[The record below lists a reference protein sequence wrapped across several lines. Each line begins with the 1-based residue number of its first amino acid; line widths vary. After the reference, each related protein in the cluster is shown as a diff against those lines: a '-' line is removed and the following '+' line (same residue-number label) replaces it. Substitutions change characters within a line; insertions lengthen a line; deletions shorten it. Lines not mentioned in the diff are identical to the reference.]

1 MKTKN
6 FKTLTAIT
14 AFAIFFCVINAVWVC
29 VQSYNIYTEEN
40 NFLTFTK
47 GARFIYMAIFY
58 GRLIFLPLYNILLI
72 TFLAKQLVAIKNGIL
87 FPRANVALLFIAAA
101 FYFIGNFFTDNLS
114 LLYFENNPLMIND
127 TTVIYTLL
135 FIIFGILYKVAV
147 DVSEENNLTI

>member
-1 MKTKN
+1 M
-6 FKTLTAIT
+6 
-14 AFAIFFCVINAVWVC
+14 
-29 VQSYNIYTEEN
+29 
-40 NFLTFTK
+40 
-47 GARFIYMAIFY
+47 
-58 GRLIFLPLYNILLI
+58 
-72 TFLAKQLVAIKNGIL
+72 
-87 FPRANVALLFIAAA
+87 AAA